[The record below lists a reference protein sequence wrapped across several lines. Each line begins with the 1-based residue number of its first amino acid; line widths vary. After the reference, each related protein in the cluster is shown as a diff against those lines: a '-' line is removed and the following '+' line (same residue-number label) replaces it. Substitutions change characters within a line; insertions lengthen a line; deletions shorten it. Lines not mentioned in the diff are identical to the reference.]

1 MSQGT
6 QVSADS
12 SEVRRTR
19 NDGLIAIASYPKSGN
34 TYMRLLLQA
43 YMRGRVDLN
52 ELSMMM
58 PGDSS
63 KYYYQQAIPIEVTNV
78 QPQTVPQLRYAAM
91 LHCLASQAWTN
102 YKFVKSHWMRGLGN
116 QTFFDPTVFSAV
128 IYLYRNPFE
137 VVGSFAKH
145 QSIDIDTAIHRM
157 VSQGIIGRV
166 TDEGIMPSF
175 MGSYGDNV
183 ISHFKAG
190 DHVPTIAISY
200 KKLKENPAMVLGKV
214 IEFIENPHGMVSI
227 EEAVDM
233 VRLDKMQKMEDENG
247 FPEARGGRFFT
258 NGTTCKLSR
267 SQRKTLE
274 AHVNLLPQDIR
285 DKVLNG

>member
-34 TYMRLLLQA
+34 TYMRLLLHA

-52 ELSMMM
+52 ELSIMM

-63 KYYYQQAIPIEVTNV
+63 KYYYQQAIPIEVSKV

-102 YKFVKSHWMRGLGN
+102 YKFIKSHWMRGYGGK
-116 QTFFDPTVFSAV
+116 TFFDPTVFSSI

-157 VSQGIIGRV
+157 TSAGIIGRV

-183 ISHFKAG
+183 LTHFNAADG
-190 DHVPTIAISY
+190 VPTIAISY
-200 KKLKENPAMVLGKV
+200 KKLMKNPAMVLRKV
-214 IEFIENPHGMVSI
+214 VEFVENPPGMVSI
-227 EEAVDM
+227 EDAVEM
-233 VRLDKMQKMEDENG
+233 VRIDKMQKMEDEMG
-247 FPEARGGRFFT
+247 FLEARGGRFFT
-258 NGTTCKLSR
+258 NGTTCKLSK
-267 SQRKTLE
+267 SQRAKLQ
-274 AHVNLLPQDIR
+274 AHVDLLPQKIR
-285 DKVLNG
+285 DEVLNG